1 MPKGEE
7 ALVSSL
13 FFGGFMGRSGK
24 SYGAIPIIMKRD
36 SIFYRLFQQS
46 PSLLFDLLENPP
58 DNATEYRFD
67 SVAVKEPK
75 FEIDGVFL
83 PPDNDS
89 SGVIYFCEVQFQK
102 DERLYERVFGESFL
116 YFYRQRE
123 RFTDWQIVV
132 IYPTRSLEQSNTHP
146 YRALL
151 NCNQVHR
158 IYLNEL
164 GEIQQLPLGVAL
176 MVLTTVEET
185 QAPEKAR
192 YLLARTQQQIAD
204 PEAGRAIIE
213 MIATIMVYKFTNL
226 SRQEVE
232 AMLGLQLA
240 DTRVYRE
247 AKEEGRLEGQLEGRL
262 EGRLEGES
270 ALILRL
276 LQRRFGA
283 VDEVLAAR
291 IQALEIEQLES
302 LAEALLDFTA
312 LNDLVLWLNRY
323 SQPLN

>member
-1 MPKGEE
+1 MRFIFEL
-7 ALVSSL
+7 A
-13 FFGGFMGRSGK
+13 
-24 SYGAIPIIMKRD
+24 MKRD

-123 RFTDWQIVV
+123 RFADWQIVV
-132 IYPTRSLEQSNTHP
+132 IYPTRSLEQSNAHP

-151 NCNQVHR
+151 NCEQVHR
-158 IYLNEL
+158 IYLKEL

-247 AKEEGRLEGQLEGRL
+247 AKEEGRLEG
-262 EGRLEGES
+262 RLEGES

-283 VDEVLAAR
+283 VDEVLAAQ
-291 IQALEIEQLES
+291 IQSLEIEQLES

>member
-1 MPKGEE
+1 
-7 ALVSSL
+7 
-13 FFGGFMGRSGK
+13 
-24 SYGAIPIIMKRD
+24 MKRD

-83 PPDNDS
+83 PPDTDRN
-89 SGVIYFCEVQFQK
+89 GVIYFCEVQFQK

-146 YRALL
+146 YRSLL
-151 NCNQVHR
+151 NCEQVHR
-158 IYLNEL
+158 IYLKEL

-262 EGRLEGES
+262 QGRLEGES